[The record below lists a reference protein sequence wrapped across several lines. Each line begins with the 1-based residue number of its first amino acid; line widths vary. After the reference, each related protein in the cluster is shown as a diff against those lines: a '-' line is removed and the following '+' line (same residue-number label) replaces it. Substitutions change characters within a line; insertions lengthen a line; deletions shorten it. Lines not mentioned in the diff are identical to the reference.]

1 MSRNKLE
8 RFKLN
13 AERRNVI
20 EPGKELYNTI
30 KGKWREFFGNS
41 NDLVLEVGC
50 GRGEYTTGLALLY
63 PNRNFI
69 GIDLKGARLWK
80 GSTVALEN
88 GYDNA
93 AFLRIQMQFLEAFFE
108 EGEANEIWI
117 TFPDPRPKDKE
128 EKLRLTSPNYLQ
140 IYKKL
145 MGKHGKINFKTDN
158 RLLFEYTLSVVKEL
172 NIRNLEYT
180 FDLYNSP
187 MLAEHYGIQTTYER
201 KFMQKGSKIN
211 YLRFEFAD

>member
-20 EPGKELYNTI
+20 EPGKEIYDSI
-30 KGKWREFFGNS
+30 KGKWREFFGNT
-41 NDLVLEVGC
+41 NDLVLEIGC

-80 GSTVALEN
+80 GSTVAYEN

-93 AFLRIQMQFLEAFFE
+93 AFLRIQMQFLEIFFE
-108 EGEANEIWI
+108 EGEANEVWV

-128 EKLRLTSPNYLQ
+128 EKLRLTSPDYMQ
-140 IYKKL
+140 IYKRL
-145 MGKHGKINFKTDN
+145 TGKNGKVNFKTDN
-158 RLLFEYTLSVVKEL
+158 RILFEYTLCVVKEL
-172 NIRNLEYT
+172 HIRNLEYT
-180 FDLYNSP
+180 FDLYESP
-187 MLAEHYGIQTTYER
+187 LLTEHYGIQTTYEK
-201 KFMQKGSKIN
+201 KFMEKGCKIN